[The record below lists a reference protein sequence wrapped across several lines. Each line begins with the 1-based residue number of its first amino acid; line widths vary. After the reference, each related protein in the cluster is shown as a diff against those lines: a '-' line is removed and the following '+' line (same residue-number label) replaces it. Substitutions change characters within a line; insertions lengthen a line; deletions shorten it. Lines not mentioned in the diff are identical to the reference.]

1 MNSPNLIGNVDRLIT
16 ERRQFLKSMGL
27 GSLLFAVP
35 GAFAEELLRTP
46 RQTEGPFY
54 PDHLPLDTDN
64 DLIIVND
71 HVTTAVGEITH
82 LTGRILD
89 ARGEPIRN
97 AVVEIWQA
105 DGNGVYLH
113 SGSGNPSRRDRNFQ
127 GYGRFLTGSSG

>member
-1 MNSPNLIGNVDRLIT
+1 MTNEQSLRS
-16 ERRQFLKSMGL
+16 RRRFLGGL
-27 GSLLFAVP
+27 SALAAAGLFVP
-35 GAFAEELLRTP
+35 GAFAEQLTRTP

-71 HVTTAVGEITH
+71 TVTPAVGEITH

-89 ARGEPIRN
+89 ADGHPLRN

-113 SGSGNPSRRDRNFQ
+113 SGSGNPS
-127 GYGRFLTGSSG
+127 